1 MPLDITNINQFPED
15 DSDPFATHNAQPS
28 SIMFPV
34 GERKTG
40 WQTRAG
46 GYQPI
51 HTHKAIIRIP
61 DSADPSTINEDSV
74 HVLSVVGS
82 NYKLVHN
89 RELFGRV
96 EQTMRKV
103 MPAHTLDGVQIK
115 DRVSG
120 WGRMCYREYIFP
132 NIKCNLGRGAKSDI
146 AFRTIVQNGYGGSA
160 LRIHSGAIDFFCT
173 NGIISGEHQSSYN
186 KHTSGLIV
194 AGVDRII
201 ERALET
207 FASNQTKWKQ
217 WTETPIKH
225 SAAMEL
231 FKELASSEKLR
242 ENLNTQYLRESDTR
256 GNTLWS
262 VYSALTY
269 YASHAD
275 GDFRLRKTTAEQDT
289 VASTMLQRE
298 LNVAKWIESP
308 AWKQLELV
316 G

>member
-1 MPLDITNINQFPED
+1 MPLDIANINQFPD
-15 DSDPFATHNAQPS
+15 DANPFATHNAKPS

-34 GERKTG
+34 GERKIG

-46 GYQPI
+46 GYQRI
-51 HTHKAIIRIP
+51 DSHKAIIRIP
-61 DSADPSTINEDSV
+61 DNTDASTLNEDSV
-74 HVLSVVGS
+74 HVLGVVGS
-82 NYKLVHN
+82 TYKLVHN
-89 RELFGRV
+89 KELFGRV
-96 EQTMRKV
+96 EDTMCKV

-120 WGRMCYREYIFP
+120 YGRMCYREYIFP
-132 NIKCNLGRGAKSDI
+132 NIKCNLGSGARSDI

-186 KHTSGLIV
+186 KHTSGLVV

-207 FASNQTKWKQ
+207 FAANQVKWKR
-217 WTETPIKH
+217 WTETPVKH

-231 FKELASSEKLR
+231 FKELANSEKLR
-242 ENLNTQYLRESDTR
+242 ENLNTQYLREQDAR
-256 GNTLWS
+256 GANMWS

-269 YASHAD
+269 YASHSD
-275 GDFRLRKTTAEQDT
+275 GEFKLRATTEAQDS

-298 LNVAKWIESP
+298 LNVSRWIETP
-308 AWKQLELV
+308 AWKKLELA
-316 G
+316 